1 MIPCPPGFV
10 NENSPVFLKKTLAN
24 SSGVWYLIL
33 ADSEMPSK
41 SNIRVWRS
49 LVSRL
54 NGVQEAA
61 GSNPVTR
68 TKKKS
73 VTRRVA
79 DFFLFSTETAPPA
92 VSNAFLT
99 PGSYRASAPVSLSAK
114 DCLRAGRILA
124 FLKAAQPPYTAA
136 DACAPP
142 GGASPGRRA
151 PAFGAQGGVQQGGS
165 SFYAAPVPFR
175 LIRRA
180 PRDIPPSCLAGD
192 RPRLL
197 PQAAG
202 SPKQTPRR
210 KSRAALVSTTCC
222 SGGSSRR
229 AICRYGR
236 RHR

>member
-1 MIPCPPGFV
+1 MVHPTKIH
-10 NENSPVFLKKTLAN
+10 
-24 SSGVWYLIL
+24 
-33 ADSEMPSK
+33 EMAIKLSQQYSK
-41 SNIRVWRS
+41 
-49 LVSRL
+49 
-54 NGVQEAA
+54 
-61 GSNPVTR
+61 VT
-68 TKKKS
+68 TEDKKKS

-142 GGASPGRRA
+142 GGASPGK
-151 PAFGAQGGVQQGGS
+151 GGS